1 MTTTPLIISG
11 ITSYVI
17 IKCPHEDHC
26 HVHVCIEAPKRK
38 RAVVV
43 PMGIIFDTAEGA
55 IHWLRTFD
63 PFAVEQGGAC
73 HVLEDDA
80 IRHIHFTPSPD
91 TDDLDEAIHRSC
103 LIH

>member
-17 IKCPHEDHC
+17 IKCPHEDHY

-80 IRHIHFTPSPD
+80 GLSTHLVIRQRVTGTRRKS
-91 TDDLDEAIHRSC
+91 LR
-103 LIH
+103 